1 MAERRKQRMAQVDE
15 RTATMSAE
23 ALACRSFGH
32 APYRAPVEPAERTT
46 FKRKGQQLVVLGCRN
61 QCGYE
66 RRIVLDRTT
75 KEVISA
81 NTKYT
86 DPKSYLV
93 RTSGGG
99 RLPRQESR
107 RAFFRVIGEDD

>member
-1 MAERRKQRMAQVDE
+1 MPRGQRMAQVDD
-15 RTATMSAE
+15 RTKTMSAE

-32 APYRAPVEPAERTT
+32 APYRAPVETADRVA
-46 FKRKGQQLVVLGCRN
+46 FKRKGQQLVILGCRN

-81 NTKYT
+81 STKYT

-93 RTSGGG
+93 RTSGAG

-107 RAFFRVIGEDD
+107 RAFFQVVGED